1 MCSGFI
7 FLTHRPQAASYDKPM
22 KKLVLATS
30 NRGKVTEMQ
39 PLLSDI
45 GYDIITQSELGIS
58 DAIEDGHS
66 FVENA
71 LIKARHAS
79 ALSGLPA
86 IADDSGLIIDALQGA
101 PGLISAHYAGVHGD
115 TEGNIRKVLSEMIDV
130 PRANRSAR
138 FYSLIVMLKHAH
150 DPQPLI
156 AEGIWEGEILEL
168 PRGSNG
174 FGYDPIFFVPDQQCS
189 AAELPPDIKN
199 NISHRG
205 RALAVLRKKLME
217 TSQK

>member
-1 MCSGFI
+1 
-7 FLTHRPQAASYDKPM
+7 M

-30 NRGKVTEMQ
+30 NRGKVAEMQ

-45 GYDIITQSELGIS
+45 GYTIITQAELGVS
-58 DAIEDGHS
+58 DAIEDGHT

-79 ALSGLPA
+79 AITGLPA
-86 IADDSGLIIDALQGA
+86 IADDSGLIIDALNGS

-115 TEGNIRKVLSEMIDV
+115 TDGNIKKVLAEMLDV
-130 PRANRSAR
+130 PRIDRSAR
-138 FYSLIVMLKHAH
+138 FYSLIVLLKHAD

-189 AAELPPDIKN
+189 AAELPADIKN
-199 NISHRG
+199 IISHRG
-205 RALAVLRKKLME
+205 RALLKLRELLMLGY
-217 TSQK
+217 K

>member
-1 MCSGFI
+1 
-7 FLTHRPQAASYDKPM
+7 M

-30 NRGKVTEMQ
+30 NRGKVAEMQ

-45 GYDIITQSELGIS
+45 GYTIITQAELGVS
-58 DAIEDGHS
+58 DAIEDGHT

-79 ALSGLPA
+79 AITGLPA
-86 IADDSGLIIDALQGA
+86 IADDSGLIIDALNGS

-115 TEGNIRKVLSEMIDV
+115 TDGNIKKVLAEMLDV
-130 PRANRSAR
+130 PRVDRSAR
-138 FYSLIVMLKHAH
+138 FYSLIVMLKHAD

-189 AAELPPDIKN
+189 AAELPADIKN
-199 NISHRG
+199 IISHRG
-205 RALAVLRKKLME
+205 RALLKLRELLMLGY
-217 TSQK
+217 K

>member
-1 MCSGFI
+1 
-7 FLTHRPQAASYDKPM
+7 M

-30 NRGKVTEMQ
+30 NRGKVAEMQ

-45 GYDIITQSELGIS
+45 GFTIITQAELGVS
-58 DAIEDGHS
+58 DAIEDGHT

-79 ALSGLPA
+79 AITGLPA
-86 IADDSGLIIDALQGA
+86 IADDSGLIIDALNGS

-115 TEGNIRKVLSEMIDV
+115 ADGNIKKVLAEMLDV
-130 PRANRSAR
+130 PRVDRTAR

-189 AAELPPDIKN
+189 AAELPADIKN
-199 NISHRG
+199 IISHRG
-205 RALAVLRKKLME
+205 RALLKLRELL
-217 TSQK
+217 SVSCQ

>member
-1 MCSGFI
+1 
-7 FLTHRPQAASYDKPM
+7 M

-30 NRGKVTEMQ
+30 NRGKVAEMQ

-45 GYDIITQSELGIS
+45 GFTIITQAELGVS
-58 DAIEDGHS
+58 DAIEDGHT

-79 ALSGLPA
+79 AITGLPA
-86 IADDSGLIIDALQGA
+86 IADDSGLIIDALKGA

-115 TEGNIRKVLSEMIDV
+115 AEGNIKKVLAEMLDV
-130 PRANRSAR
+130 PRVDRTAR

-189 AAELPPDIKN
+189 AAELPADIKN
-199 NISHRG
+199 IISHRG
-205 RALAVLRKKLME
+205 RALLKLRELLSLGYK
-217 TSQK
+217 

>member
-1 MCSGFI
+1 
-7 FLTHRPQAASYDKPM
+7 M

-30 NRGKVTEMQ
+30 NRGKITEMQ

-45 GYDIITQSELGIS
+45 GYTLVTQTELGVS
-58 DAIEDGHS
+58 DAIENGHT

-79 ALSGLPA
+79 AITGLPA
-86 IADDSGLIIDALQGA
+86 IADDSGLIIDALNGA

-115 TEGNIRKVLSEMIDV
+115 ADGNIRKVLAEMIEV
-130 PRANRSAR
+130 PRVERSAR
-138 FYSLIVMLKHAH
+138 FYSLIVMLKHAD

-168 PRGSNG
+168 PRGNNG
-174 FGYDPIFFVPDQQCS
+174 FGYDPIFFVPEHQCS
-189 AAELPPDIKN
+189 AAELPADIKN
-199 NISHRG
+199 HISHRG
-205 RALAVLRKKLME
+205 RALLKLRELLNA
-217 TSQK
+217 

>member
-1 MCSGFI
+1 
-7 FLTHRPQAASYDKPM
+7 M

-30 NRGKVTEMQ
+30 NRGKVAEMQ

-45 GYDIITQSELGIS
+45 GYTIITQAELGVS
-58 DAIEDGHS
+58 DAIEDGHT

-79 ALSGLPA
+79 AITGLPA
-86 IADDSGLIIDALQGA
+86 IADDSGLIVDALNGS

-115 TEGNIRKVLSEMIDV
+115 TDGNIKKVLAEMLDV
-130 PRANRSAR
+130 PRADRTAR
-138 FYSLIVMLKHAH
+138 FYSLIVMLKHAN

-189 AAELPPDIKN
+189 AAELPADIKN
-199 NISHRG
+199 IISHRG
-205 RALAVLRKKLME
+205 RALLKLRELLMLGY
-217 TSQK
+217 K